1 MYTLRRKI
9 VKRKL
14 IVRLGMGKENLEDF
28 AYKAIIKL
36 ILGNHFKPGDFLLE
50 TELSDRLKLSRTP
63 VRHALGQ
70 LVAGGF
76 LDKKKKK
83 GCFIP
88 LPSIDDAK
96 QVFFARENIEY
107 QTTVSMT
114 LHASDK
120 EIQVLRDI
128 LEHERVSENTG
139 DKFGSYSANKG
150 LHIAIASS
158 CKNRYLEQ
166 YCRHIFWRSNTYIFF
181 FDDYYI
187 KEDYGKQKIT
197 PMQHKAIVDAI
208 ENRNA
213 EKAGNLMKQ
222 HIRETFERLFVKL

>member
-1 MYTLRRKI
+1 MS
-9 VKRKL
+9 
-14 IVRLGMGKENLEDF
+14 KENLEDF
-28 AYKAIIKL
+28 AYKAIIRL
-36 ILGNHFKPGDFLLE
+36 ILGNHFKPGDSLLE
-50 TELSDRLKLSRTP
+50 TELATRLELSRTP

-70 LVAGGF
+70 LVAEGF

-107 QTTVSMT
+107 QTTVSMA
-114 LHASDK
+114 LHATDN
-120 EIQVLRDI
+120 EILSLREI
-128 LEHERVSENTG
+128 LEAERRAEETQ
-139 DKFGSYSANKG
+139 DKFGSYTANEG
-150 LHIAIASS
+150 LHIAIASL
-158 CKNRYLEQ
+158 CKNRYLQQ
-166 YCRHIFWRSNTYIFF
+166 YCRHIFWRSNSYIFF

-187 KEDYGKQKIT
+187 KKDYGPQKIT
-197 PMQHKAIVDAI
+197 PMQHKAIVEAI

>member
-1 MYTLRRKI
+1 
-9 VKRKL
+9 
-14 IVRLGMGKENLEDF
+14 MGKENLEDF
-28 AYKAIIKL
+28 AYKAIIRL
-36 ILGNHFKPGDFLLE
+36 ILTNHFKPGDFLLE
-50 TELSDRLKLSRTP
+50 TELAGQLQLSRTP

-88 LPSIDDAK
+88 LPSIKDAK

-114 LHASDK
+114 LHADDG
-120 EIQVLRDI
+120 EILALKDI
-128 LEHERVSENTG
+128 LEQERRSEDDQ
-139 DKFGSYSANKG
+139 DKFRSYSANEQ
-150 LHIAIASS
+150 LHIAIANS

-166 YCRHIFWRSNTYIFF
+166 YCQHILWRSNTYIFF
-181 FDDYYI
+181 FDDYYVN
-187 KEDYGKQKIT
+187 KDYGRQKIT
-197 PMQHKAIVDAI
+197 PGQHKAIVDAI

-213 EKAGNLMKQ
+213 DKAGNLMKQ
-222 HIRETFERLFVKL
+222 HIRDTFERLFVKL